1 MKINKWIGIA
11 GKILELVA
19 EGMDNDTAVSTVADI
34 SGVDQSEV
42 YKVINL

>member
-1 MKINKWIGIA
+1 MKIGKWIGIA

-19 EGMDNDTAVSTVADI
+19 EGMENDTAVKTISDI
-34 SGVDQSEV
+34 SGTDESEV